1 MSLEKILITWRL
13 RGIFFCFRCGFQKV
27 AAIYIIYYTSY
38 SNVNVM
44 NVFSILWQI
53 HGTLLVWS
61 VNQKKIAN
69 SSKEIPTNRHQTIR
83 KRRGF
88 WSSIW
93 ENVFYYFLTVVMVI
107 LVVPIFKSN
116 LERIPMHKH
125 RCYKKNYPTLPG

>member
-13 RGIFFCFRCGFQKV
+13 RGISFCFRCGFQKV
-27 AAIYIIYYTSY
+27 AAIYYTSY

-44 NVFSILWQI
+44 NVFSILLQI
-53 HGTLLVWS
+53 HGILLVWS

-88 WSSIW
+88 WSSILG
-93 ENVFYYFLTVVMVI
+93 NVFYYFLTVVMVI

-125 RCYKKNYPTLPG
+125 RCYKKIYPTSPG